1 MNWAASFAFVVSLAA
16 FSNSAVAQPAIEP
29 GCDAGSSI
37 KITGTVNAI
46 EVTGVGGQASQTLA
60 VHLSDKKTYSSRADV
75 SAGLFAAYVALF
87 TAAYFDKKPVTIQY
101 GCEVGLRIIHSV
113 ELP

>member
-1 MNWAASFAFVVSLAA
+1 MKWVLPSTIVAALAVSCAQGI
-16 FSNSAVAQPAIEP
+16 AQPMFEP

-37 KITGTVNAI
+37 KTSGTVNAI
-46 EVTGVGGQASQTLA
+46 EVTGVGGQASQTLT
-60 VHLSDKKTYSSRADV
+60 VHLSDKKTYSSRADI

-87 TAAYFDKKPVTIQY
+87 TSAYIEKRPVSIQY